1 MLVVEG
7 STKLISLRFPIN
19 PWLSKQALMG
29 DGLHGNG
36 TASPLRHQ
44 KFQRTAQPLTAA
56 GTAGC
61 ISRSSVCPLPRPG
74 YCLLVHIDRPVDNAT
89 ASPHSP
95 ADATLPS
102 FLFLAQEAVCH
113 LQLTSN
119 SLSTEQSN
127 NVITDFLMNCQA
139 AHTALCLV
147 MLTRPI
153 LTHEG
158 ALEGLLFIQGKLYSV
173 HKARKG
179 TIGGGNIQQN
189 EYSRPALLNC
199 GVLLGC
205 GCPVGTKHNRSLSFP
220 FLCLRQ
226 HQVIHCYNT

>member
-1 MLVVEG
+1 MGRLPPSGIRNSREQH
-7 STKLISLRFPIN
+7 SLLGQLG
-19 PWLSKQALMG
+19 WLAALAETLCAHCPG
-29 DGLHGNG
+29 
-36 TASPLRHQ
+36 
-44 KFQRTAQPLTAA
+44 QRTAFLST
-56 GTAGC
+56 
-61 ISRSSVCPLPRPG
+61 
-74 YCLLVHIDRPVDNAT
+74 DRPVDNAT

-127 NVITDFLMNCQA
+127 NVISDFHMNCQA

-153 LTHEG
+153 LTHVG

-189 EYSRPALLNC
+189 EC
-199 GVLLGC
+199 
-205 GCPVGTKHNRSLSFP
+205 
-220 FLCLRQ
+220 
-226 HQVIHCYNT
+226 